1 MGLDPY
7 VWGADNVRDLVTNA
21 RLHLSDDS
29 ADREKAEQNTADAEE
44 RWNAK
49 GQES

>member
-1 MGLDPY
+1 MGLNPY
-7 VWGADNVRDLVTNA
+7 AWGADNVRDLVANA
-21 RLHLSDDS
+21 RLHLSGDS
-29 ADREKAEQNTADAEE
+29 ADHEKAKQNTADAED

>member
-1 MGLDPY
+1 MGLNPY
-7 VWGADNVRDLVTNA
+7 VWGADSVGDLATNI
-21 RLHLSDDS
+21 RLHLSGDPES
-29 ADREKAEQNTADAEE
+29 HEKAEQNTADAED